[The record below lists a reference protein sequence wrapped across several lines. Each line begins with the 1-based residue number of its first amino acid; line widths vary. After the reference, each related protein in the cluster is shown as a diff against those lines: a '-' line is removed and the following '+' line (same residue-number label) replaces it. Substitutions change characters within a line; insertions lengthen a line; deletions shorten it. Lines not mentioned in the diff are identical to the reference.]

1 METFWVGPSPK
12 SYVDFRSMSASGKQD
27 GMEMQELTDDDEV
40 RLISNP
46 SSQSTC
52 DINLACAI
60 ACSTR
65 EGYPAKPVFRA
76 RHEQTCCACTGDGVP
91 RFLEA
96 SPQFWSWA
104 SSPS

>member
-1 METFWVGPSPK
+1 
-12 SYVDFRSMSASGKQD
+12 MSASGKQD

-65 EGYPAKPVFRA
+65 EGYPAKPVSEQDTNRPAARA
-76 RHEQTCCACTGDGVP
+76 QETVYPA
-91 RFLEA
+91 F
-96 SPQFWSWA
+96 
-104 SSPS
+104 